1 MSDEITKA
9 HPTMLQ
15 LRRLLAALLALA
27 LPACAPVQAR
37 PANAAQAYQGPAIWK
52 VADKD
57 TTIYLFGTVH
67 ALPKD
72 AQWFSGPVERAYDAS
87 DELVTEIPLDDT
99 SADAQEIA
107 ARALLPQG
115 RSLRA
120 MMAPEDR
127 LKFEEALVGLGLP
140 IEAMDRFEP
149 WYAAMTLSLL
159 PVMKA
164 GYDPQTGAESKLTAT
179 AGGKRKGALETVQQ
193 QIDLFDG
200 LPPEAQMAFLK
211 ETVDSVNKAKTTLD
225 AMVAEW
231 MKGDADALARLLNEE
246 IDDPVL
252 YKRLLTDRNSRW
264 AQWIDQRMKQP
275 GTVFVAVGA
284 GHLAGRESVQAQL
297 RKRGLKA
304 RRLWE

>member
-1 MSDEITKA
+1 MSDEIIKA
-9 HPTMLQ
+9 RPTMLQ
-15 LRRLLAALLALA
+15 LRRLFAALLALA

-140 IEAMDRFEP
+140 IEAIDRFEP